1 MVLGPAGLDVIRHV
15 ASWMHC
21 FYQGGKCQDFLFR
34 KRRGEPLKKVT
45 KVIKGGTWMN
55 FVSYYIS
62 LSRRNE
68 GHMKVWRTNGF
79 LKMRGWICSDL
90 YLRM

>member
-1 MVLGPAGLDVIRHV
+1 MWHLGCKSFFPRAANVG
-15 ASWMHC
+15 
-21 FYQGGKCQDFLFR
+21 FFLCR
-34 KRRGEPLKKVT
+34 KRRGETLKKVT

-55 FVSYYIS
+55 FVSYHIG
-62 LSRRNE
+62 LSRRIE
-68 GHMKVWRTNGF
+68 GHMKICRTNGF